1 MLFFL
6 FTSYIINIQYN
17 KLPSKSFWSSY
28 VIRSCRTIPCI
39 RGARFLTA
47 GIFICSS
54 PALEVDC
61 RVNLWIDSSSTFVIA
76 LLMAKNPGSV
86 SGDSYQNSEFVIVHA
101 FLQIKCLTPIMVR
114 TASHAVGQ
122 MMLTMM
128 KCLGKEFSNL
138 RYKFRLT
145 TKAAFETLGCFHCSP
160 FFFFFFLFQFPFCGC
175 RLGIPQVYGGWQ
187 CTAAIRYST
196 ITSSSSAH
204 HHHNGSVR

>member
-1 MLFFL
+1 M
-6 FTSYIINIQYN
+6 
-17 KLPSKSFWSSY
+17 

-128 KCLGKEFSNL
+128 KCLGKELSNL

-160 FFFFFFLFQFPFCGC
+160 FFF
-175 RLGIPQVYGGWQ
+175 
-187 CTAAIRYST
+187 
-196 ITSSSSAH
+196 SSSCSNSHFVDAGWVFLKCMVG
-204 HHHNGSVR
+204 GSVLQQSVIAPSRVRQARIIITMDLSGEFLHNYSPNLFFRRRRVT